1 MKIISLIAKKKKTK
15 ELPNQ
20 MEMYRSVRKRMPPA
34 TKVIPDKSKYD
45 RKDKDWKDWKDWKE
59 NI

>member
-1 MKIISLIAKKKKTK
+1 
-15 ELPNQ
+15 

>member
-45 RKDKDWKDWKDWKE
+45 RKDKDWKDWKE